1 MPKSVLAGT
10 RIRDLRTGRGMRQ
23 IALAA
28 TCGISPSYLNLIE
41 HNRRRIGGALLNRI
55 ADALETDPS
64 ALSGGAAATMTS
76 ALDAAAEAHRDT
88 RPERDRADELV
99 SRFPGWARLIEA
111 QYSEARRLEQIV
123 ERLDDRLTHDPFLSA
138 SIHTVLSNVTAIRSA
153 SAILASGEKVE
164 PEWQARFHRNIYEDS
179 QRLADATET
188 LVEYLDAEDNE
199 GHSGSL
205 PQEDVEYWLTDRNWV
220 VTELEADPGADIEAI
235 VKGSDHLGSDAAR
248 HIARQ
253 FLRQYAADVFAV
265 PSVPLKEAVAETL
278 DPIRIAT
285 RLGVSLPTIFRRL
298 STLDADLP
306 GDGMPF
312 GLVGCDGSGTLVFRK
327 PIAGFDLP
335 RYGGACPLWPLFQA
349 LRQPMTPLQHV
360 LEVSGRDERRFQTCA
375 VSELG
380 HPGGLS
386 GPVVVTG
393 WMLITPMAQIPD
405 HVVSQPVGTSCRI
418 CPEAD
423 CMARREPTVFLPR
436 YTSGGLP

>member
-88 RPERDRADELV
+88 RPERDRTDELV

-205 PQEDVEYWLTDRNWV
+205 QQED
-220 VTELEADPGADIEAI
+220 
-235 VKGSDHLGSDAAR
+235 
-248 HIARQ
+248 
-253 FLRQYAADVFAV
+253 
-265 PSVPLKEAVAETL
+265 
-278 DPIRIAT
+278 
-285 RLGVSLPTIFRRL
+285 
-298 STLDADLP
+298 
-306 GDGMPF
+306 
-312 GLVGCDGSGTLVFRK
+312 
-327 PIAGFDLP
+327 
-335 RYGGACPLWPLFQA
+335 
-349 LRQPMTPLQHV
+349 
-360 LEVSGRDERRFQTCA
+360 DE
-375 VSELG
+375 
-380 HPGGLS
+380 
-386 GPVVVTG
+386 
-393 WMLITPMAQIPD
+393 
-405 HVVSQPVGTSCRI
+405 
-418 CPEAD
+418 
-423 CMARREPTVFLPR
+423 
-436 YTSGGLP
+436 